1 MKKWIRVIAGNSYL
15 YTFLGVIVALTGLL
29 KIAETLQDDFVN
41 CKFRSGHGVVLIGV
55 WHLLQSLSEIIEASD
70 YLDEGLE

>member
-1 MKKWIRVIAGNSYL
+1 LEVG
-15 YTFLGVIVALTGLL
+15 
-29 KIAETLQDDFVN
+29 ETLQDDLVN
-41 CKFRSGHGVVLIGV
+41 GNFRSGHGVVLIGV